1 MKTSIREFDPARHV
15 VKVSGRD
22 YLEVKWR
29 LVWLRSEHPQAV
41 IETTAHTITDEAAV
55 FFARVRLPD
64 GGEATGW
71 GSETSAQFEDFVE
84 KAETR
89 ALGRALAALGY
100 GLQFCADFDEAES
113 SPPIRRGAG
122 GASERQVRAIYAIGR
137 SRGWP
142 DSEVDRRCAEAF
154 GGRSPAGLSQGEA
167 SSYIDSLRENADA
180 RRSA

>member
-1 MKTSIREFDPARHV
+1 MKTATREFDPARHV
-15 VKVSGRD
+15 TKVSGRD

-29 LVWLRSEHPQAV
+29 LVWLRSEYPQAV
-41 IETTAHTITDEAAV
+41 IETTAHTITDDAAV

-100 GLQFCADFDEAES
+100 GLQFCADFDEAEA
-113 SPPIRRGAG
+113 PAPVHRTAG

-137 SRGWP
+137 SRGWTEP
-142 DSEVDRRCAEAF
+142 EVDRRCSGVF
-154 GGRSPAGLSQGEA
+154 DGRLPAALTQGEA
-167 SSYIDSLRENADA
+167 SSFIDSLRENGDT

>member
-1 MKTSIREFDPARHV
+1 MKSPIREFDPSRHV
-15 VKVSGRD
+15 TKVSGRD

-29 LVWLRSEHPQAV
+29 LVWLRSEHPEAA
-41 IETTAHTITDEAAV
+41 IETTAHTITDDAAV
-55 FFARVRLPD
+55 FFARVRLPG

-100 GLQFCADFDEAES
+100 GLQFCADFDESES
-113 SPPIRRGAG
+113 GQPVRRSAG
-122 GASERQVRAIYAIGR
+122 GASERQVHAIYAIGR

-142 DSEVDRRCAEAF
+142 DTEVDRRCGDSF
-154 GGRSPAGLSQGEA
+154 GGRLPAGLSQTEA
-167 SSYIDSLRENADA
+167 SSFIDSLRDGGGAK
-180 RRSA
+180 RSA